1 MTETKKYSYRY
12 PHPAVTTD
20 CVIFGFDGSK
30 LNVLLVERGIEPF
43 KGSWALPGGFM
54 RIDETAEECAA
65 RELKEET
72 GLEPSYMEQLSAFSR
87 VNRDPRERV
96 VTIAF
101 FALVRTSNVVGGDD
115 AADARWWNIDKLPS
129 LAFDHADILEHALKV
144 LREKVRVEPI
154 SFQLLDEEFTMPEL
168 QSIYEAILGVNFDRR
183 NFSKKVLS
191 LGIAEPVLELAAKPT
206 AIHPSQPSIRLR
218 RTKHLAK
225 KGNESIFVDCQPNGT
240 IKPGIKVDYPAND
253 SINVLMEQAKKAAQ
267 AKLSSGKIGKS
278 PRLFTF
284 NKKQFDF
291 IRKKKDD
298 GTSMPFDF

>member
-1 MTETKKYSYRY
+1 MTENKTYTYSY

-43 KGSWALPGGFM
+43 KGSWVLPGGFM
-54 RIDETAEECAA
+54 KIDETAEECAA

-72 GLEPSYMEQLSAFSR
+72 GLEPSYMEQLSAFSG
-87 VNRDPRERV
+87 VNRDPRERI

-101 FALVRTSNVVGGDD
+101 FALVRTSDVLGGDD
-115 AADARWWNIDKLPS
+115 AADARWWSIDELPP
-129 LAFDHADILEHALKV
+129 LAFDHEEILAQAIKV

-191 LGIAEPVLELAAKPT
+191 LGIAEPIEQYKASALCDNDAA
-206 AIHPSQPSIRLR
+206 APSCFMKSDKVGEAL
-218 RTKHLAK
+218 
-225 KGNESIFVDCQPNGT
+225 
-240 IKPGIKVDYPAND
+240 KPGKKTAWTSCKPAQPTKT
-253 SINVLMEQAKKAAQ
+253 MPHA
-267 AKLSSGKIGKS
+267 KIGKS
-278 PRLFTF
+278 PRLFSF
-284 NKKQFDF
+284 NQKKFDF
-291 IRKKKDD
+291 IRKKKDN

>member
-1 MTETKKYSYRY
+1 MTETKTYSYRY

-72 GLEPSYMEQLSAFSR
+72 GLEPSYMEQLSAFSG

-115 AADARWWNIDKLPS
+115 AADARWWSIDELPS

-191 LGIAEPVLELAAKPT
+191 LGIAEPVMSPDAVTASCADAALP
-206 AIHPSQPSIRLR
+206 
-218 RTKHLAK
+218 
-225 KGNESIFVDCQPNGT
+225 GNLISLNED
-240 IKPGIKVDYPAND
+240 GIAND
-253 SINVLMEQAKKAAQ
+253 NKIGWISKNSTQSIKM
-267 AKLSSGKIGKS
+267 SPHTKIGKT
-278 PRLFTF
+278 PRLFAF
-284 NKKQFDF
+284 NKKRFDF